1 VGCKQQKQLNFF
13 LHFRVSL
20 VAWRRIAPNK
30 GLDLFDLKGS
40 MGIRRVLRG
49 VCVGAMSLG
58 FVAPVVPV
66 AAQASTSSAA
76 PKQPA
81 KQAQA
86 PTPKQAKPAS
96 KPQQTKAQQKKTQQ
110 VKKKSQQTKKVARTP
125 RNPNDRMSAGSKLGL
140 QSAMTEASL
149 KSSSV
154 LVVDQISGEI
164 LFEKNPDSVLPI
176 ASITKLMTALVVA
189 EADLPMSE
197 MLRITQEDADLEK
210 GVGSRLRVGTQL
222 TRGELMHLALMSSEN
237 RAAHALG
244 RAYPGGMDAFVVAMN
259 IKARQ
264 LGMSA
269 TQFTEPTGLN
279 AGNISSPR
287 DLVRLVEEAYLVPL
301 IREYS
306 TAQNLMVRVGSRS
319 QQFRNSNALVRTEAW
334 ELGLSKTGFIREAGR
349 CLVMQ
354 AEVERRPVILVMLD
368 APGTQHRLRD
378 AEMIRRWLI
387 QQAEKPNKLAPKPP
401 AA

>member
-1 VGCKQQKQLNFF
+1 M
-13 LHFRVSL
+13 
-20 VAWRRIAPNK
+20 
-30 GLDLFDLKGS
+30 FDLKGS

-49 VCVGAMSLG
+49 VCVGAVSLG
-58 FVAPVVPV
+58 LVAPVLPL
-66 AAQASTSSAA
+66 AAQTSSSSAA
-76 PKQPA
+76 PKQTP

-86 PTPKQAKPAS
+86 PKKAQPAK
-96 KPQQTKAQQKKTQQ
+96 KTQQTKAQQRKTQQAKKKTQQ
-110 VKKKSQQTKKVARTP
+110 AKKKSQQTKKVARTP

-164 LFEKNPDSVLPI
+164 LFEKNPDAVLPI

-210 GVGSRLRVGTQL
+210 GVGSRLRVGTRL

-244 RAYPGGMDAFVVAMN
+244 RTYPGGMDAFVVAMN

-279 AGNISSPR
+279 AGNVSSPR

-387 QQAEKPNKLAPKPP
+387 QQAEKPSKLVSKAP